1 MKGLAPVDVIVLA
14 GGEGRRMGGRDKG
27 LVAFRSLPMVGFAVQ
42 LAKPYARRL
51 IISCNRH
58 LPEYADLADQV
69 VMDELAGFQGPLAG
83 ILSGLHVCHTELVL
97 VLPCDTPLLQTEL
110 IERLL
115 LAAQAKPDAITVLS
129 EGDKLHPLHAVI
141 PRRLTVDLSNWL
153 AGGQR
158 AVQRWMRS
166 HPMQLIDIVDMAD
179 QLCNL
184 NTEQALR
191 VAEKSPL
198 NN

>member
-1 MKGLAPVDVIVLA
+1 MTGLTPVDVIVLA
-14 GGEGRRMGGRDKG
+14 GGEGRRMGGQDKG
-27 LVAFRSLPMVGFAVQ
+27 LVAFRSQPMAGFAVQ
-42 LAKPYARRL
+42 LVRPYARRL

-58 LPEYADLADQV
+58 LPEYSDLADQV

-83 ILSGLHVCHTELVL
+83 ILSGLRVCHTDQVL
-97 VLPCDTPLLQTEL
+97 VLPCDTPLLQAAL

-129 EGDKLHPLHAVI
+129 EGDELHPLHAVI
-141 PRRLTVDLSNWL
+141 PRRLVADLSTWL
-153 AGGQR
+153 EGGQR
-158 AVQRWMRS
+158 AVQRWMRC
-166 HPMQLIDIVDMAD
+166 HPMQLIDIVDAAD

-191 VAEKSPL
+191 VAEKSLL